1 MQMRKIIISE
11 KLKLFR
17 CQNRITQKDLT
28 DLMGI
33 TAQSV
38 SKWEREECYPDIA
51 LLPFLAD
58 TIGCKVDEF
67 FA

>member
-17 CQNRITQKDLT
+17 CQNRITQKDLA

-33 TAQSV
+33 TARPFGNGLRGNTHQV
-38 SKWEREECYPDIA
+38 CQI
-51 LLPFLAD
+51 LLRDAILA
-58 TIGCKVDEF
+58 TE
-67 FA
+67 

>member
-17 CQNRITQKDLT
+17 CQNRITQKDLA

-33 TAQSV
+33 TAQSD
-38 SKWEREECYPDIA
+38 SKWEREECYPEIA